1 MTYEIAIFFIIMI
14 FEIVNTVLLLCSL
27 MLNIKILNITH
38 NIQSKNK
45 IQNPSASL
53 ADMAADMMSCDMMS
67 CDNCEACGACDNC
80 DSREANRDSR
90 KENNVSQQN
99 IYKTGTDNENDNI
112 NLLGNNQQGES
123 REWTEIQISK

>member
-14 FEIVNTVLLLCSL
+14 FEIINTLLLLCSL

-53 ADMAADMMSCDMMS
+53 ADMAADMMSCDN
-67 CDNCEACGACDNC
+67 CDSCGACDSC
-80 DSREANRDSR
+80 DACEARDSC